1 MALQNRAGARTHPC
15 LMPEVVMNGEER

>member
-15 LMPEVVMNGEER
+15 LTPEVVMNGGER